1 MKLHST
7 WKSRTTR
14 QQVTLEAF
22 DSQTVVYR
30 IKDGN
35 KLTKLSIVKIADFLT
50 KFIDIDN
57 ERT

>member
-57 ERT
+57 ERI

>member
-14 QQVTLEAF
+14 QQVTLETF

-35 KLTKLSIVKIADFLT
+35 KLTKLSIVKIADFFT
-50 KFIDIDN
+50 KFIEIDN
-57 ERT
+57 E